1 MCDCILTI
9 PDYKCN
15 YIVVNLVDAISDIV
29 IVTADPQIKIQIR
42 EMLPSLLKWEGN
54 FFQTLMR
61 KGRKIKTKNTKYR
74 RLFLATMKYEFEKR
88 LLHIYI
94 LKDQK

>member
-1 MCDCILTI
+1 MCDCILTT

-15 YIVVNLVDAISDIV
+15 YIVVNLVDAILDIV
-29 IVTADPQIKIQIR
+29 LVRADPEIKIQIR

-61 KGRKIKTKNTKYR
+61 KGRKIKT
-74 RLFLATMKYEFEKR
+74 
-88 LLHIYI
+88 
-94 LKDQK
+94 